1 MQADTQIRA
10 AHPHLPGIV
19 LPRHLALGA
28 CRHGIMLYAP
38 QDRFIGG
45 ALARYGEFSEGEQD
59 LFRQM
64 VRPGDTVV
72 EVGANIGA
80 HTVPLARLAGPAG
93 RVLAFEPQR
102 AIFQMLCAN
111 LALNGL
117 GQVEATQAALGAAA
131 GTLHVPEADYTGA
144 GNFGGIALATE
155 GGAPVPV
162 MTLDSLGLPAL
173 RLLKVDVEGMEA
185 EVLSGGRD
193 TIARLRPLLYVEN
206 DREAKSAA
214 LIRLILGMGYRLF
227 WHLPRMFNPNNYR
240 GVAENGFGPIISINM
255 VGVPAEQ
262 PVRTDMREI
271 TDERCH
277 WRG

>member
-1 MQADTQIRA
+1 
-10 AHPHLPGIV
+10 
-19 LPRHLALGA
+19 
-28 CRHGIMLYAP
+28 MLYAP
-38 QDRFIGG
+38 NDRFIGG

-64 VRPGDTVV
+64 VRAGDTVV

-80 HTVPLARLAGPAG
+80 HTVPLARLVGPTG

-102 AIFQMLCAN
+102 VVFQMLCAN

-117 GQVEATQAALGAAA
+117 VQVQATHAALGAAP
-131 GTLHVPEADYTGA
+131 GELHVPPVDYTGA
-144 GNFGGIALATE
+144 GNFGGIALAAE
-155 GGAPVPV
+155 GGDPVPV
-162 MTLDSLGLPAL
+162 TTLDALGLPAL

-185 EVLSGGRD
+185 EVLQGGRD
-193 TIARLRPLLYVEN
+193 TIARTRPLLYVEN
-206 DREAKSAA
+206 DREEKSPA
-214 LIRLILGMGYRLF
+214 LIRLVLGMGYRLF
-227 WHLPRMFNPNNYR
+227 WHLPRMFNPQNWR

-271 TDERCH
+271 TDERSD
-277 WRG
+277 WRT

>member
-1 MQADTQIRA
+1 MQPALQAITPPRTS
-10 AHPHLPGIV
+10 GIV
-19 LPRHLALGA
+19 LPPHLALGT
-28 CRHGIMLYAP
+28 CRHGTMLYAP
-38 QDRFIGG
+38 HDRFIGG
-45 ALARYGEFSEGEQD
+45 ALARYGEFSEGEQE

-64 VRPGDTVV
+64 IRLGDTVV

-117 GQVEATQAALGAAA
+117 AQVQATQAALGAAP
-131 GTLHVPEADYTGA
+131 GELHVPPIDYTGA

-155 GGAPVPV
+155 GGDPVPV
-162 MTLDSLGLPAL
+162 TTLDALGLPAL

-185 EVLSGGRD
+185 DVLKGGRD
-193 TIARLRPLLYVEN
+193 TIARTRPLLYVEN
-206 DREAKSAA
+206 DREEKSAS
-214 LIRLILGMGYRLF
+214 LIRLVLGMGYRLF
-227 WHLPRMFNPNNYR
+227 WHLPRMFNPQNWR

-271 TDERCH
+271 ADECSH
-277 WRG
+277 WRV